1 MKEKLVKIPL
11 QFFGA
16 DPEDDFEDF
25 EDEYEEEEELGGGD
39 DAEDADEDD
48 AGPEDEEQDDGGN
61 AEENGGGQSE
71 DGDDNADLIAEL
83 KALGYVGDDL
93 KALASDMKVKR
104 ETKESDDKSKSR
116 KADLAASKAH
126 VKASKPGQSANGD
139 ASGGFSER
147 QVSSFAEV
155 AGCSKEEARKL
166 LRHQMKLMGG

>member
-1 MKEKLVKIPL
+1 MEKLIRISL
-11 QFFGA
+11 QFFGE
-16 DPEDDFEDF
+16 PEDFEDF
-25 EDEYEEEEELGGGD
+25 DEEYEDEEELGGGD

-48 AGPEDEEQDDGGN
+48 AGPEDEEQDGDGST
-61 AEENGGGQSE
+61 EENGGGQSE

-93 KALASDMKVKR
+93 KALASDMKTKR

-126 VKASKPGQSANGD
+126 VKASRPGQGANGD

>member
-1 MKEKLVKIPL
+1 MEKLIRISL
-11 QFFGA
+11 QFFGE
-16 DPEDDFEDF
+16 DPEDFEDF
-25 EDEYEEEEELGGGD
+25 EEEYEDEEELGGGD

-48 AGPEDEEQDDGGN
+48 VGPEDEEQDGDGST
-61 AEENGGGQSE
+61 EENGGGQAE

-83 KALGYVGDDL
+83 RALGYVGENL
-93 KALASDMKVKR
+93 KALASDMKTKR
-104 ETKESDDKSKSR
+104 ETRESADKSKSR

-126 VKASKPGQSANGD
+126 VKASRPGQGASGE

>member
-1 MKEKLVKIPL
+1 MNKLIRISL

-39 DAEDADEDD
+39 DAEDADEAD

-93 KALASDMKVKR
+93 KALASDMKTKR

-126 VKASKPGQSANGD
+126 VKASRPGQSANGD

>member
-1 MKEKLVKIPL
+1 MNKLIRISL

-25 EDEYEEEEELGGGD
+25 EEYEEEEELGGGD
-39 DAEDADEDD
+39 DAEDADEDND
-48 AGPEDEEQDDGGN
+48 AGPEDEEQDDGN
-61 AEENGGGQSE
+61 AEENGGSQSE
-71 DGDDNADLIAEL
+71 GESADADLIAEL
-83 KALGYVGDDL
+83 KALGYVGEDL
-93 KALASDMKVKR
+93 KALASDMKTKR
-104 ETKESDDKSKSR
+104 EAKDADNKSKAR

-126 VKASKPGQSANGD
+126 VKASRPGQGASGE

>member
-1 MKEKLVKIPL
+1 MDKLIRISL

-25 EDEYEEEEELGGGD
+25 EDEYEEEELGGGD
-39 DAEDADEDD
+39 DAEDANDEND
-48 AGPEDEEQDDGGN
+48 ADPEDEEQDDGGN

-93 KALASDMKVKR
+93 KALASDMKTKR

-126 VKASKPGQSANGD
+126 VKASRPAQSANGE

>member
-1 MKEKLVKIPL
+1 MNNKLIRISL
-11 QFFGA
+11 QFFGK
-16 DPEDDFEDF
+16 DPEDFEDF
-25 EDEYEEEEELGGGD
+25 EEEYEDEEELGGGD

-48 AGPEDEEQDDGGN
+48 AGPEDEEQDGDDSP
-61 AEENGGGQSE
+61 EENGGGQAE

-83 KALGYVGDDL
+83 RALGYVGDDL
-93 KALASDMKVKR
+93 KALASDMKTKR

-126 VKASKPGQSANGD
+126 VKASRPGQGASGE

>member
-1 MKEKLVKIPL
+1 MDKLKRISL

-39 DAEDADEDD
+39 DAEDAEDAD
-48 AGPEDEEQDDGGN
+48 PEEEEQEGGEEAGEEPAG
-61 AEENGGGQSE
+61 AE
-71 DGDDNADLIAEL
+71 GDADLIAEL

-93 KALASDMKVKR
+93 KALTSDMKTKR
-104 ETKESDDKSKSR
+104 EAKDAENKSKAR
-116 KADLAASKAH
+116 KADLASSKAH
-126 VKASKPGQSANGD
+126 VKASRPAQSANGD